1 MIKKIAL
8 LGLITASV
16 LSAKE
21 IILKKEIQVYQVPL
35 KYSNNLNQI
44 QENGA
49 IISTKVVNN
58 SSGVWEDKNIL
69 VIFKTKNKQKQI
81 NSLLKLL
88 KQKTKNY
95 PDAQKLIN
103 IIKKIV
109 EE

>member
-8 LGLITASV
+8 FGLIAVSI

-21 IILKKEIQVYQVPL
+21 IILKKEIQIYQVPL

-49 IISTKVVNN
+49 MISAKIINN
-58 SSGVWEDKNIL
+58 SSGIWEDKNIL

-81 NSLLKLL
+81 DSLLKLL

-95 PDAQKLIN
+95 PDAQKLID